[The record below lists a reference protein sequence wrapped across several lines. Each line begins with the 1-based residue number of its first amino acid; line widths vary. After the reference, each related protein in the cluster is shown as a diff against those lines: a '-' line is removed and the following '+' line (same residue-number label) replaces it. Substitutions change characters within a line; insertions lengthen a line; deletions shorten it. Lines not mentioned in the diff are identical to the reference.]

1 MDKEQFL
8 DMDLSNIHAIIHADN
23 TVALEDIKNTFH
35 KCIDCIFNEISDA
48 LANGEDVHIA
58 GFGNF
63 SVSHQDERVG
73 WDFEKNEHVAI
84 QARKVVSFQC
94 SDNLKKILNGEPI
107 E

>member
-1 MDKEQFL
+1 MRNLSKNEL
-8 DMDLSNIHAIIHADN
+8 IDLLHAILKLKVKIAN
-23 TVALEDIKNTFH
+23 

-94 SDNLKKILNGEPI
+94 SDNLKKILNGELI